1 MSIPRKKIERLFTV
15 DEYLAFER
23 AADERHE
30 YLDGAIYQMAGES
43 LAHGRICTNV
53 VAALHARLRD
63 RPCDVFS
70 KDMKVKSSE
79 LPRPRR
85 ATKGLFSYPDI
96 VVVCDTP
103 QFHDEYTDILLN
115 PTAIIEVL
123 SGSTGDFDRGEKFRR
138 YRTHL
143 SSLTD
148 YVLVAQHE
156 PLVDH
161 FTRKSDA
168 RWELVSYESIAAT
181 LHLAT
186 LNLSVELTDMYARVE
201 FPPEFND
208 APAIVE

>member
-1 MSIPRKKIERLFTV
+1 MSLPRKKIERLFTV

-23 AADERHE
+23 TSEERHE

-43 LAHGRICTNV
+43 LAHGRICTNLV
-53 VAALHARLRD
+53 RVIGNQLLGKQ
-63 RPCDVFS
+63 CDVFS

-103 QFHDEYTDILLN
+103 QFHDQYTDILLN

-123 SGSTGDFDRGEKFRR
+123 SDSTGEFDRGEKFRR

-143 SSLTD
+143 SLLTD

-156 PLVDH
+156 PLVEH

-168 RWELVSYESIAAT
+168 RWELVSYESVAAT

-186 LNLSVELTDMYARVE
+186 LNLFVELADMYARVE

-208 APAIVE
+208 APAVVE